1 SVLVC
6 ALAPENLKRE
16 ALLQDEAE
24 AYLGDVIKPLK
35 VMIEPLYGPLE
46 FKFQQAIN
54 QKFGL
59 NIHKLKAIK
68 AYDLH
73 ALELE
78 HQALQKGDPTR
89 LSEIMESKGLP
100 LRVTESKCGR
110 WATGFCWSPDVAYN
124 VFMSL
129 FNTLFPEQ

>member
-1 SVLVC
+1 HHVESATDGLFNSVTGQIIDLRNPTEEMIEILSLSTALSHVCRFGGQVQQFYSVAQHSVLVC

-16 ALLQDEAE
+16 ALLHDAAE

-54 QKFGL
+54 QKLGL
-59 NIHKLKAIK
+59 NIHKFKALK

-73 ALELE
+73 ALEL
-78 HQALQKGDPTR
+78 
-89 LSEIMESKGLP
+89 
-100 LRVTESKCGR
+100 
-110 WATGFCWSPDVAYN
+110 
-124 VFMSL
+124 
-129 FNTLFPEQ
+129 